1 MDSTRHALALNVE
14 RVAPALGPQLR
25 LEPPFQRTR
34 EQHGRS
40 AGEFTLFGLT
50 HVFDL
55 VRDVFDVE
63 MRETAFAQRCAWSCA
78 HCTTSFCG
86 VIL

>member
-1 MDSTRHALALNVE
+1 
-14 RVAPALGPQLR
+14 
-25 LEPPFQRTR
+25 
-34 EQHGRS
+34 
-40 AGEFTLFGLT
+40 
-50 HVFDL
+50 
-55 VRDVFDVE
+55 VFDVE